1 MQRCSRE
8 FLMKNCSFQICCPS
22 CETHFEVNDP
32 QLIGQIVAC
41 PKCAGMILIEAP
53 NEQGDDTALDSNEPS
68 RVVSSEE
75 RESGDFSDS
84 GQVSLEVNNSP
95 IPQSAPKNLPEEP
108 PVLTK
113 EMEKPFEREERS
125 ENSPSKSE
133 TSFRSNRSRFLF
145 LVLVGVLSGML
156 TAGIVRWGMLTLKQ
170 EKQVPQSEPH
180 VDVAPEDGTALA
192 VNSRNDERGDF
203 AENRNPV
210 APIVDASEVEANDD
224 SGDISADLE
233 TSGNPLGDEQSLF
246 AEAPSLQEPTV
257 EEEPALLSKDDE
269 IEEHSID
276 EESSETPTTSNE
288 DQELPTESDEELFV
302 EFDEERFAKENTQEE
317 ESVEEEEEADFYPAP
332 EEFDISLNVPKL
344 NVASEP
350 MDIEAR
356 LQLPIKSIV
365 FPKSPL
371 ASLRLLSEYS
381 GAPVNLDLNAILLL
395 RNSWNKSLDLQLEDT
410 TVFEALEKEAE
421 MLHWKAAKEDGYVLI
436 EPEQENDFG
445 ERRFDFS
452 ELLEESSLSLVNI
465 QGNAAPAQKIEKL
478 TIERLEEFMRTL
490 VVCETEEA
498 SDGQSFEI
506 THEGATLIV
515 RGSLLERRQAE
526 ILYEQLRVLNGLPM
540 SEGFLP
546 EELVPENRG
555 WRFLSKKTPFNI
567 VKPIALQQAVEI
579 LETQFKFLA
588 IWDDVAL
595 NASGVGRFSSVRA
608 SFEDQS
614 IDQILTNI
622 LEPLKLTYL
631 ILDEQAVMITTKEKG
646 NEYWTT
652 EIHGFTEPDSPLTFE
667 EAVNFSEK
675 MVKSVQAGSWETENS
690 ALWLEVNSGSWFV
703 KQTQPI
709 QREIRRWTADS
720 LERKKTQK

>member
-1 MQRCSRE
+1 M
-8 FLMKNCSFQICCPS
+8 
-22 CETHFEVNDP
+22 NDP

-53 NEQGDDTALDSNEPS
+53 DEQGDDSAFDSNEPP
-68 RVVSSEE
+68 RVASSEE
-75 RESGDFSDS
+75 HAFGDISDS
-84 GQVSLEVNNSP
+84 GQVSLEENNSP
-95 IPQSAPKNLPEEP
+95 IPQSAPKNLPEAP

-113 EMEKPFEREERS
+113 EMEKPIEREERS
-125 ENSPSKSE
+125 ENAPSKSE
-133 TSFRSNRSRFLF
+133 TSFRSSRSRFRF

-156 TAGIVRWGMLTLKQ
+156 TAGIVLWGMLTLKQ

-180 VDVAPEDGTALA
+180 VEIVPEDGTDVAG
-192 VNSRNDERGDF
+192 NSPNDEQGDF
-203 AENRNPV
+203 AENRNPE
-210 APIVDASEVEANDD
+210 APIVDASEVETDDD
-224 SGDISADLE
+224 SNDISADLE
-233 TSGNPLGDEQSLF
+233 TSGNSLWDEQSLI
-246 AEAPSLQEPTV
+246 AEDPSLQAPPV
-257 EEEPALLSKDDE
+257 EDDPALLSKDDE
-269 IEEHSID
+269 NEEPSID

-288 DQELPTESDEELFV
+288 EQDLPTESDEELFV
-302 EFDEERFAKENTQEE
+302 EFDEERFAKENSQEE
-317 ESVEEEEEADFYPAP
+317 ESVEEEDADFYPAP
-332 EEFDISLNVPKL
+332 EEFDTSLNVPKL
-344 NVASEP
+344 NVAPEP
-350 MDIEAR
+350 LDIEAR

-381 GAPVNLDLNAILLL
+381 GAPVNLDLNAIILL

-410 TVFEALEKEAE
+410 TVFEALVKEAE
-421 MLHWKAAKEDGYVLI
+421 MLHWRASKEDGYISI
-436 EPEQENDFG
+436 EPEQENDYG

-452 ELLEESSLSLVNI
+452 EFLEESSLSLVNI
-465 QGNAAPAQKIEKL
+465 QGNAPPAQKTEKL
-478 TIERLEEFMRTL
+478 TIERLEEFIRTL
-490 VVCETEEA
+490 VVCEKEEA
-498 SDGQSFEI
+498 SEGQSFEV
-506 THEGATLIV
+506 THEGASLIV

-526 ILYEQLRVLNGLPM
+526 ILYEQLRVLNGLPT

-608 SFEDQS
+608 SFEEQS
-614 IDQILTNI
+614 IDQILTSI

-646 NEYWTT
+646 NEYRTT
-652 EIHGFTEPDSPLTFE
+652 EIHGFTEPDSPLNFE
-667 EAVNFSEK
+667 EAVQFSEK
-675 MVKSVQAGSWETENS
+675 MMKSVQAESWETENS

-720 LERKKTQK
+720 LEGKKTHK

>member
-1 MQRCSRE
+1 MRRCSRE

-32 QLIGQIVAC
+32 QLIGQIIAC

-53 NEQGDDTALDSNEPS
+53 DEQGDDSALDSNEPL
-68 RVVSSEE
+68 RVASSEE
-75 RESGDFSDS
+75 RESRDISDS
-84 GQVSLEVNNSP
+84 CQDSFEEKNSP
-95 IPQSAPKNLPEEP
+95 IPQSAPKNLPEAP

-113 EMEKPFEREERS
+113 EMEQPVERKERS
-125 ENSPSKSE
+125 ENAPSKSE
-133 TSFRSNRSRFLF
+133 TSFRNSRSRFRF

-156 TAGIVRWGMLTLKQ
+156 TAGIVLWGMLSLKQ
-170 EKQVPQSEPH
+170 EKQVPQSEPL
-180 VDVAPEDGTALA
+180 VEIAPEGGTDVA
-192 VNSRNDERGDF
+192 VNSRNDEQGDF
-203 AENRNPV
+203 PENRNPE
-210 APIVDASEVEANDD
+210 APIVDASEDVMNDD
-224 SGDISADLE
+224 SSDISAELE
-233 TSGNPLGDEQSLF
+233 TSGNSLWDEQSLI
-246 AEAPSLQEPTV
+246 AEDPSLQEPTV

-269 IEEHSID
+269 IQEPAID

-288 DQELPTESDEELFV
+288 DQDLPTESDEELFV
-302 EFDEERFAKENTQEE
+302 EFDEERFAKENSQEE
-317 ESVEEEEEADFYPAP
+317 EIVEGEDAEFYPAP
-332 EEFDISLNVPKL
+332 EEFDTSLNVPKL
-344 NVASEP
+344 NVAPEP
-350 MDIEAR
+350 LDIEAR

-381 GAPVNLDLNAILLL
+381 GVPVNLDLNAIILL

-421 MLHWKAAKEDGYVLI
+421 MLHWRAAKEDGYVSI

-445 ERRFDFS
+445 EQRFDFS

-465 QGNAAPAQKIEKL
+465 QGNAPPAEKIDQL
-478 TIERLEEFMRTL
+478 TIERLEEFIRTF

-506 THEGATLIV
+506 THEGASLIV

-526 ILYEQLRVLNGLPM
+526 FLYEQLRVLNGLPT

-631 ILDEQAVMITTKEKG
+631 ILDEQAIMITTKEKG

-667 EAVNFSEK
+667 EAVKFSEK
-675 MVKSVQAGSWETENS
+675 MMKSVQAESWETENS

-709 QREIRRWTADS
+709 QREVRRWTADS
-720 LERKKTQK
+720 LEGKKTQK